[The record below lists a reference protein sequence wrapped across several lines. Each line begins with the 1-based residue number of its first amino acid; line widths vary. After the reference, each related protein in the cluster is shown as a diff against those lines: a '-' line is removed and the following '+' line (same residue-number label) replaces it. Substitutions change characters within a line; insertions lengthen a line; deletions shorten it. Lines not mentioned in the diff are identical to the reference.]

1 MPNFEKQP
9 RSTVEKEPSGAEE
22 SSLRVETA
30 EQQKSQEQ
38 RHREIEKKLREM
50 GFNKVSPGN
59 IEDFALFVLK
69 RHLSEI
75 ETLEDFGKEEK
86 QRLRDID
93 RLSEKQ
99 REKIERI
106 IELAKKSREER
117 KERE

>member
-22 SSLRVETA
+22 PSLRVETSRTT
-30 EQQKSQEQ
+30 EKSRTEAQ
-38 RHREIEKKLREM
+38 RNRKKLREM

-106 IELAKKSREER
+106 VELAKKSREER